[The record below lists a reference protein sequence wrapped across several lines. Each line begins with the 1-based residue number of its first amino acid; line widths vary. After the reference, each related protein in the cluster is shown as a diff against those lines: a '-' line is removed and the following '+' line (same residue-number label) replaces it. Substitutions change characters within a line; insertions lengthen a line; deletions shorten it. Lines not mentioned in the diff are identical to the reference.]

1 MQYRT
6 LGRSG
11 IRVSELCLGSMNF
24 GIPTDEAQ
32 SLRIVDRALDA
43 GVNFIDCANTYGG
56 KGGAETI
63 LGKALAGKRDK
74 VVLTTKFREVM
85 GSGPNDSGAHRYH
98 LRQALDARLKRLATD
113 RIDVY
118 FYHKPDYA
126 TPIEETLRA
135 LEDFVRAGKVL
146 YIGCSNFYAWQVME
160 GLAASRSLGVSEFVC
175 TQPMY
180 NIVNRDAELEL
191 LPLCQKHGLGVICY
205 SPLARGVL
213 TGKYRAGMPLPESS
227 RAARGDRRIH
237 QTELR
242 EESFKVAEALRPLA
256 AAHDKSLSQFA
267 LAWVLANR
275 AITAVIIGP
284 RSLEQLE
291 DNLGASGWSFAA
303 EDEKAV
309 DALVPRGEHTGKGY
323 NDPQYPVRGRV
334 VHHE

>member
-1 MQYRT
+1 MQYRI
-6 LGRSG
+6 LGKSG
-11 IRVSELCLGSMNF
+11 VSVSELCLGTMNF
-24 GIPTDEAQ
+24 GVPTEESQAV
-32 SLRIVDRALDA
+32 RIMHQAIDA

-63 LGKALAGKRDK
+63 VGKALEGKRNA

-85 GSGPNDSGAHRYH
+85 GAGPNDSGAHRLH
-98 LRQALDARLKRLATD
+98 LRQALDASLRRLHTD

-126 TPIEETLRA
+126 TPIEETLRT
-135 LEDFVRAGKVL
+135 LEDFVRAGKIL

-160 GLAASRSLGVSEFVC
+160 GIAASRARNLSEFVC
-175 TQPMY
+175 VQPMY

-191 LPLCQKHGLGVICY
+191 LPLCQKYGVGVVCY

-213 TGKYRAGMPLPESS
+213 TGKYRSGAPLPENS

-267 LAWVLANR
+267 LAWALANR
-275 AITAVIIGP
+275 AVSAVIIGP
-284 RSLEQLE
+284 RTIEQL
-291 DNLGASGWSFAA
+291 DTALMALDVVLGQP
-303 EDEKAV
+303 ELERL
-309 DALVPRGEHTGKGY
+309 DAIFPGPGKPAPEAY
-323 NDPQYPVRGRV
+323 AW
-334 VHHE
+334 